1 MTDIIT
7 SGVIR
12 AVDAN
17 GAAIPGAK
25 AYFYQSGTN
34 TPVTVYANA
43 TATTPHATPVVA
55 DGSGVFPPIYTAGNA
70 PLKMNVTTAL
80 GAAVPGY
87 PLDPVA
93 LYSTTGS
100 GASSVSFSPITGNG
114 ATNVQQA
121 IQNIQTP
128 LNTITPAGWA
138 LLDDAN
144 AAAMRATLG
153 ISANG
158 DLSLVEAADANNATK
173 SGAYRLQNTCANLPS
188 VNPFECFVS
197 SPNGTDVAQVAIRAT
212 DGQMW
217 RRIRTGGAWTAWAP
231 IIDTGNIDSHAKAL
245 GVGQTMQS
253 PSRLS
258 GTTYQNTT
266 GRPIFVVVGMTAGST
281 GGFQWSNDGT
291 SWNTIVYPNSG
302 TFSSAA
308 CIIPQAVYY
317 RVLTVGVNL
326 WMEVRA

>member
-93 LYSTTGS
+93 LYSTNNS

-114 ATNVQQA
+114 ATNVQAA
-121 IQNIQTP
+121 IANIQP
-128 LNTITPAGWA
+128 VLNNISTFAKTY
-138 LLDDAN
+138 LDDTT
-144 AAAMRATLG
+144 AAATRTTLG
-153 ISANG
+153 FDAATI
-158 DLSLVEAADANNATK
+158 ETADANNATK

-188 VNPFECFVS
+188 VNPFECIVS

-217 RRIRTGGAWTAWAP
+217 RRIRTGGAWTAWVLMA
-231 IIDTGNIDSHAKAL
+231 DASNIDGYAKAI
-245 GVGQTMQS
+245 GVGQSWQDMTA
-253 PSRLS
+253 SRVVS
-258 GTTYQNTT
+258 TSYQNTA
-266 GRPIFVVVGMTAGST
+266 GKPIMVIILNIGSGGSRHEVSANGTTWLPIAVGT
-281 GGFQWSNDGT
+281 GGGVERT
-291 SWNTIVYPNSG
+291 STFIVPAG
-302 TFSSAA
+302 W
-308 CIIPQAVYY
+308 YY
-317 RVLTVGVNL
+317 RASSLATGIT
-326 WMEVRA
+326 WMELR